1 MYTFAVVTNEAQ
13 GIMRKI
19 HNIKLRMPL
28 VLTNEKEQNW
38 LLNKVLKPFSNFEA
52 KPVE

>member
-38 LLNKVLKPFSNFEA
+38 LLNKVVEPFSNFEA